1 MVEVTKQQSTWV
13 ALGVG
18 LHIITGHQ
26 GNRIN
31 ALLVDGDDGLTKVA
45 DSNAVNQE
53 SSTTN
58 YNSGFKF
65 SGSSLREMEGVHPV
79 LISVAKR
86 ALELSTQ
93 DFVFYDGVRTHKEQQ
108 ANVAK
113 GVSKT
118 LASKHLPQS
127 DGFGWAMD
135 LVPWINGRLQWDWE
149 GCYRIAMAVD
159 LAATEQ
165 GVASRIRWGGAWDRS
180 LADFGSDESW
190 KAYKAETEA
199 YVKRSGKSFLDGPH
213 FELIR

>member
-1 MVEVTKQQSTWV
+1 
-13 ALGVG
+13 
-18 LHIITGHQ
+18 
-26 GNRIN
+26 
-31 ALLVDGDDGLTKVA
+31 
-45 DSNAVNQE
+45 
-53 SSTTN
+53 
-58 YNSGFKF
+58 
-65 SGSSLREMEGVHPV
+65 
-79 LISVAKR
+79 
-86 ALELSTQ
+86 LELSTQ

-127 DGFGWAMD
+127 DGLSHAMD

-190 KAYKAETEA
+190 TAYKAETEA

-213 FELIR
+213 FELIK